1 MVMLAEVVQLNVSWV
16 TVVVKAVVP
25 VAVQK
30 SVPDALFSLIF
41 ALGNTVP
48 TLAVF
53 RIQRLKLSVEPLGIV
68 PAVLGTLV
76 CVSNS
81 LITYSPMALLV
92 RTVVSAV
99 MLASGPAVSSLSNAV
114 LMVEASLC
122 RW

>member
-1 MVMLAEVVQLNVSWV
+1 V
-16 TVVVKAVVP
+16 TVVVKAVAP

-53 RIQRLKLSVEPLGIV
+53 RIQRLKLSVEPLGMV
-68 PAVLGTLV
+68 PGALGTPV

-81 LITYSPMALLV
+81 LITYSPAALLV
-92 RTVVSAV
+92 RTAVSAV
-99 MLASGPAVSSLSNAV
+99 LVASGPAVSSLSNVPVIAD
-114 LMVEASLC
+114 ASLC